1 MLVILKIE
9 LPYTVTF
16 NDNTIF
22 YVDDVCIPHVW
33 HTVELGVNDKL
44 YLRTILNSVNTDY
57 VITLTP
63 HNYNGTQLATEL
75 MSKLG
80 GLNFNGSALVPI
92 VSYDSRTSRISVSIT
107 GHDCK
112 VMTDLELKTITTGRL
127 RLLLKMCCVQFSPSK
142 YLCGPSL
149 GHSFFR
155 LPTCCAQG
163 CRNAHLLRTWLVEV
177 WRPGSPS
184 ARLLPGDRIPELR
197 SAGTIV
203 PSGLREGARVTKNI
217 YKLQGAN
224 QNPPSPLR
232 ILAICFLI
240 PPDAASPRGIIF
252 QLVCVA

>member
-1 MLVILKIE
+1 MEGPNLKHHLSPPE
-9 LPYTVTF
+9 
-16 NDNTIF
+16 
-22 YVDDVCIPHVW
+22 
-33 HTVELGVNDKL
+33 
-44 YLRTILNSVNTDY
+44 S
-57 VITLTP
+57 
-63 HNYNGTQLATEL
+63 
-75 MSKLG
+75 
-80 GLNFNGSALVPI
+80 
-92 VSYDSRTSRISVSIT
+92 
-107 GHDCK
+107 
-112 VMTDLELKTITTGRL
+112 GRL

-149 GHSFFR
+149 GHSLFR
-155 LPTCCAQG
+155 LPTCCAHG
-163 CRNAHLLRTWLVEV
+163 CRNAHRPEFEVSVGGPGIVVFLLSFLFTLHDLGPRGSKARIHLLRTWWVEV

-203 PSGLREGARVTKNI
+203 PSGLREGAIVTKHI

-252 QLVCVA
+252 QLVCVT